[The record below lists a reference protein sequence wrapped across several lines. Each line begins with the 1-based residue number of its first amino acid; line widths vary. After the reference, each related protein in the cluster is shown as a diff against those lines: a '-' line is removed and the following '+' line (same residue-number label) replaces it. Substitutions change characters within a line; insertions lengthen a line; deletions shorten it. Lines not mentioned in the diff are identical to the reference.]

1 MRKFFYLI
9 EFILIKLF
17 FFILIIIGYKN
28 GSNLGD
34 FIGRLFG
41 PIFRSK
47 KLIEN
52 NLEQSGIVDK
62 KNYNKIISKIY
73 GNYGRILAEY
83 PFLKAFRNNNLN
95 KFIEIEGLENL
106 NKIKREKRRAVFIS
120 GHFNNFELMA
130 LQIEKAG
137 INLCAIYRPLNNVF
151 LNKTMEEIRENF
163 ICKNQIKKGRSG
175 TRQIIENIKKG
186 NSVALMI
193 DQRVREGI
201 KINFF
206 GKPASTTTIPAQLIK
221 KYKCDLVPIY
231 IERRKNN
238 YFKMF
243 VSEPIKI
250 RDNKSIKEITEHLNK
265 ILEKMILKNVDQ
277 WIWTHDRWKTYSVFI

>member
-83 PFLKAFRNNNLN
+83 PFLKAFRNSKLN
-95 KFIEIEGLENL
+95 KFIEIDGLENL

-250 RDNKSIKEITEHLNK
+250 RNDKSIKEITEHLNK

-277 WIWTHDRWKTYSVFI
+277 WIWTHDRWKT

>member
-9 EFILIKLF
+9 EFVLIKLF

-28 GSNLGD
+28 GSNVGD

-83 PFLKAFRNNNLN
+83 PFLKAFRNGKLN
-95 KFIEIEGLENL
+95 KFIEIDGLENL

-277 WIWTHDRWKTYSVFI
+277 WIWTHDRWKN

>member
-28 GSNLGD
+28 GSNLGN

-52 NLEQSGIVDK
+52 NLEQSGILDK

-83 PFLKAFRNNNLN
+83 PFLKAFRNNKLN
-95 KFIEIEGLENL
+95 KFIEIDGLENL

-250 RDNKSIKEITEHLNK
+250 GNNKSIKEITEHLNK

-277 WIWTHDRWKTYSVFI
+277 WIWTHDRWKT

>member
-83 PFLKAFRNNNLN
+83 PFLKAFRNSKLN
-95 KFIEIEGLENL
+95 KFIEIDWLENL
-106 NKIKREKRRAVFIS
+106 NKIKREKRRVVFIS

-250 RDNKSIKEITEHLNK
+250 GNNKSIKEITEHLNK

-277 WIWTHDRWKTYSVFI
+277 WIWTHDRWKT

>member
-52 NLEQSGIVDK
+52 NLEQSGIVNK

-83 PFLKAFRNNNLN
+83 PFLKAFRNSKLN
-95 KFIEIEGLENL
+95 KFIEIDGLENL

-250 RDNKSIKEITEHLNK
+250 GNNKSIKEITEHLNK

-277 WIWTHDRWKTYSVFI
+277 WIWTHDRWKT

>member
-83 PFLKAFRNNNLN
+83 PFLKAFRNNKLN
-95 KFIEIEGLENL
+95 KFIEIDGLENL

-250 RDNKSIKEITEHLNK
+250 NNNKTIKEITEHLNK

-277 WIWTHDRWKTYSVFI
+277 WIWTHDRWKT

>member
-83 PFLKAFRNNNLN
+83 PFLKAFRNSKLN
-95 KFIEIEGLENL
+95 KFIEIDGLENL

-250 RDNKSIKEITEHLNK
+250 GNNKSIKEITEHLNK

-277 WIWTHDRWKTYSVFI
+277 WIWTHDRWKS

>member
-41 PIFRSK
+41 PIFRPK
-47 KLIEN
+47 KVIEI

-83 PFLKAFRNNNLN
+83 PFLKAFRNNKLN
-95 KFIEIEGLENL
+95 KFIEIDGLENL

-250 RDNKSIKEITEHLNK
+250 GNNKSIKEITEHLNK

-277 WIWTHDRWKTYSVFI
+277 WIWTHDRWKT

>member
-9 EFILIKLF
+9 EFVLIKLF

-83 PFLKAFRNNNLN
+83 PFLKAFRNNKLN
-95 KFIEIEGLENL
+95 KFIEIDGLENL

-250 RDNKSIKEITEHLNK
+250 GNNKSIKEITEHLNK

-277 WIWTHDRWKTYSVFI
+277 WIWTHDRWKT

>member
-41 PIFRSK
+41 PMFRSK

-62 KNYNKIISKIY
+62 KNYNKIISKMY

-83 PFLKAFRNNNLN
+83 PFLKAFRNNKLN

-106 NKIKREKRRAVFIS
+106 NKIKIEKRRAVFIS

-250 RDNKSIKEITEHLNK
+250 GNNKSIKEITEHLNK

-277 WIWTHDRWKTYSVFI
+277 WIWTHDRWKT

>member
-1 MRKFFYLI
+1 MKKFFYLI

-28 GSNLGD
+28 GSNLGY

-62 KNYNKIISKIY
+62 KNYSKIIRKIY

-83 PFLKAFRNNNLN
+83 PFLKGFRNNQLN
-95 KFIEIEGLENL
+95 KFIEIDGLENL
-106 NKIKREKRRAVFIS
+106 NKIKKEKKRVVFIS

-137 INLCAIYRPLNNVF
+137 INLCAIYRPLNNLF

-175 TRQIIENIKKG
+175 TRQIIENLKKG

-231 IERRKNN
+231 IERRRNN

-250 RDNKSIKEITEHLNK
+250 GNNKSIKEITEHLNK

-277 WIWTHDRWKTYSVFI
+277 WIWTHDRWKK

>member
-83 PFLKAFRNNNLN
+83 PFLKAFRNNKLN
-95 KFIEIEGLENL
+95 KFIEIDGLENL

-250 RDNKSIKEITEHLNK
+250 NNNKTIKEITEHLNK
-265 ILEKMILKNVDQ
+265 ILEKMILKNVEQ
-277 WIWTHDRWKTYSVFI
+277 WIWTHNRWKK